1 MSQIIVYKHTKADGF
16 EGIAVCT
23 PTDGTDINY
32 VLSENCPEGAIIVD
46 DSTLPQGAD
55 AQFFDA
61 WELANGQVSVNFAK
75 AQAQKLA
82 QFNASAVQVAQ
93 ARQLNTLAGIA
104 NAVADADFTASL
116 TAGRTAIA
124 NATTTADLVAVAN
137 PV

>member
-1 MSQIIVYKHTKADGF
+1 MTQAIIFTNDNGGVSVCIPTGEISIEAVKTKD
-16 EGIAVCT
+16 T
-23 PTDGTDINY
+23 PEH
-32 VLSENCPEGAIIVD
+32 SIIVD

-61 WELANGQVSVNFAK
+61 WELNGSTVTVNFAK

-93 ARQLNTLAGIA
+93 KRQLNTLAGIE
-104 NAVADADFTASL
+104 NAVADADFTAEL

-124 NATTTADLVAVAN
+124 NAKTTADLVAVAN
-137 PV
+137 PA